1 MCEIMFME
9 FSLQACQDVSDARKP
24 PHTQCVITLDGFT
37 MEWLL
42 IIISI
47 HGDLITA
54 KTKWLG
60 VL

>member
-1 MCEIMFME
+1 ME